1 MSYHRVN
8 QPTRAS
14 LLFIRDLSAEKSL
27 IVCPVQINPFEQASY
42 EVEVPTSSRD
52 SCES

>member
-8 QPTRAS
+8 QPYTCS

-27 IVCPVQINPFEQASY
+27 IVCPVQTNPFKQASY
-42 EVEVPTSSRD
+42 EVEVPTSSKTTD
-52 SCES
+52 S